1 MSERAPYDR
10 EETRGERLDRNFDEQ
25 LQEARIAQAGVQI
38 LFGFLLTLPFQQR
51 FETLTDFQR
60 KIYLGT
66 LLASAVAVVLFTAP
80 VAVHRVL
87 FRQGLKDFIVAYTSK
102 LASVGLVALALSV
115 VGGLVLVL
123 DVLIPHTLAMWVGGA
138 VAALTVVLWYVVPAA
153 RERRVAP
160 HEKPES

>member
-1 MSERAPYDR
+1 MSEHAPYDR

-25 LQEARIAQAGVQI
+25 LQETRIAQAGVQI

-60 KIYLGT
+60 RIYVGT
-66 LLASAVAVVLFTAP
+66 LIASAVAVVLFTAP

-102 LASVGLVALALSV
+102 LASAGLVALAVSV

-123 DVLIPHTLAMWVGGA
+123 DVLIDHTLAMWIGGA
-138 VAALTVVLWYVVPAA
+138 LAVLTLVLWWAVPAA
-153 RERRVAP
+153 RQRRIPP
-160 HEKPES
+160 HERADA

>member
-1 MSERAPYDR
+1 MSEHAPYDR

-25 LQEARIAQAGVQI
+25 LQETRIAQAGVQI

-60 KIYLGT
+60 RIYLGT
-66 LLASAVAVVLFTAP
+66 LIASAVAVVLFTAP

-102 LASVGLVALALSV
+102 LASAGLVALAVSV

-123 DVLIPHTLAMWVGGA
+123 DVLIDHTLAMWIGGA
-138 VAALTVVLWYVVPAA
+138 LAVLTLVLWWAVPAA
-153 RERRVAP
+153 RQRRIPP
-160 HEKPES
+160 HERADA

>member
-1 MSERAPYDR
+1 MDEQGEYSR

-38 LFGFLLTLPFQQR
+38 LFAFLLTLPFQQR

-60 KIYLGT
+60 SIYLGT
-66 LLASAVAVVLFTAP
+66 LLAAAIAVVLFTAP

-87 FRQGLKDFIVAYTSK
+87 FRQGLKDFIVDYTSK

-123 DVLIPHTLAMWVGGA
+123 DVLISHTLAIWLGVS
-138 VAALTVVLWYVVPAA
+138 VALLTLVLWLIVPLV
-153 RERRVAP
+153 RKRRIP
-160 HEKPES
+160 PQDDTDE